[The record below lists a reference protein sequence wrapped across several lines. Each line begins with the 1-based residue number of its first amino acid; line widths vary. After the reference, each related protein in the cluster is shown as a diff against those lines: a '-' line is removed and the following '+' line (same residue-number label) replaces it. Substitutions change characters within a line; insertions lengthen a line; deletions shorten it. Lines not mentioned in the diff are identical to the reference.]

1 MSKIYFSWNQEF
13 HLTHTL
19 FLTNFNFVLFFPG
32 YTRSCG
38 MCTGNP
44 VGKKPI
50 LWRKPSQP
58 EMQGQIARQIS
69 TRLSID
75 PWPVRAVPV
84 TKTERCKGAGGPRGA
99 GLSPPIWTTQQQRV
113 VSWWVIKSLPKTPN
127 FEFSQT
133 WWSVKSVL
141 FCYLSWDFFIN
152 TMSLVKK
159 IQKLFEFGFF
169 LWKHVVRGLKRKT
182 L

>member
-1 MSKIYFSWNQEF
+1 MVTKYQGFRNLQEKLEKIYFSWNQEF

-19 FLTNFNFVLFFPG
+19 FWQNFKFILFFPG
-32 YTRSCG
+32 YTKSCG

-44 VGKKPI
+44 VGKKRI

-113 VSWWVIKSLPKTPN
+113 VSWWVNVAILVVK
-127 FEFSQT
+127 FSREGYKI
-133 WWSVKSVL
+133 WYI
-141 FCYLSWDFFIN
+141 FR
-152 TMSLVKK
+152 KK
-159 IQKLFEFGFF
+159 GTYVF
-169 LWKHVVRGLKRKT
+169 
-182 L
+182 

>member
-1 MSKIYFSWNQEF
+1 M
-13 HLTHTL
+13 HTL
-19 FLTNFNFVLFFPG
+19 FWQILILLCLFLG

-44 VGKKPI
+44 VGKKRI

-113 VSWWVIKSLPKTPN
+113 VSWWVIESLPN
-127 FEFSQT
+127 SNSEISQT
-133 WWSVKSVL
+133 WWPIKSVL
-141 FCYLSWDFFIN
+141 FCYLSWDFFIK
-152 TMSLVKK
+152 TISFVKK
-159 IQKLFEFGFF
+159 YENYLDLGFF
-169 LWKHVVRGLKRKT
+169 CESIWWET
-182 L
+182 LRYGCFFGRNFNY